1 MDEEKDDMKLNIC
14 FIDDIIVSETV
25 DLLTYI
31 SYKYNMWMSGEDKKR
46 MEKKRDELQ
55 KFLTGDLI

>member
-1 MDEEKDDMKLNIC
+1 MDEEIKDMKLDIC
-14 FIDDIIVSETV
+14 FIDEIIVSETV

-31 SYKYNMWMSGEDKKR
+31 SYKYNMWMSGADKKR